1 MDLYNWWT
9 KVYPNRPDP
18 YEASGWTAV
27 CEEERAANGG
37 KLHIGSLGKS
47 SPALRKRMDQAHKMI
62 NKMEKDNEKEDEVMM
77 IRLIKVRQGLWT

>member
-1 MDLYNWWT
+1 
-9 KVYPNRPDP
+9 
-18 YEASGWTAV
+18 V

-47 SPALRKRMDQAHKMI
+47 SPALRKRMNKAHQVM
-62 NKMEKDNEKEDEVMM
+62 NKLEKDNEKEDEAMM